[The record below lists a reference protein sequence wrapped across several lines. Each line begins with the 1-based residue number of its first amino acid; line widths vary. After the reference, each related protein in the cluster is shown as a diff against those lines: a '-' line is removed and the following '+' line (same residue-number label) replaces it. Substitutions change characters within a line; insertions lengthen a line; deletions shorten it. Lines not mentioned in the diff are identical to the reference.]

1 MDLSLGSSPQQQPH
15 PLAPRMR
22 QRSVVLF
29 SIVFSVVFV
38 DVCVVVFVVVFVV
51 VVVVVFVVFGVVFA
65 GDISGLGRLVVLT
78 VETRS
83 QNLFRALAGGLGAA
97 GGAVVEQPQ
106 PAEAGTAPTGAG
118 AASTGVW

>member
-38 DVCVVVFVVVFVV
+38 
-51 VVVVVFVVFGVVFA
+51 VVFVVFGVVFA
-65 GDISGLGRLVVLT
+65 EDISGLGRLVVLT

-106 PAEAGTAPTGAG
+106 PAEAGTAPTGAA
-118 AASTGVW
+118 AASTEMR

>member
-29 SIVFSVVFV
+29 SIVFLVVFV
-38 DVCVVVFVVVFVV
+38 VVVVVFVV
-51 VVVVVFVVFGVVFA
+51 VVVVVFVVVFVVFGVVFA

-83 QNLFRALAGGLGAA
+83 QNVGEGVDLDCGVR
-97 GGAVVEQPQ
+97 VHIRVSRVRVEITPTLV
-106 PAEAGTAPTGAG
+106 PA
-118 AASTGVW
+118 

>member
-38 DVCVVVFVVVFVV
+38 LEAGRLCVALLFVLYFRIDFHEFSFHSFFVIDFHIVVF
-51 VVVVVFVVFGVVFA
+51 
-65 GDISGLGRLVVLT
+65 IKS
-78 VETRS
+78 
-83 QNLFRALAGGLGAA
+83 
-97 GGAVVEQPQ
+97 
-106 PAEAGTAPTGAG
+106 
-118 AASTGVW
+118 